1 LIRQIQHDV
10 SALTNRKVT
19 SNKMKKKETYRV
31 IGIIALLFG
40 IALLHLMNEKQPI
53 KVAVLDSGIN
63 KNHPALKGKIHQS
76 FNAIQPDQPIEDHYG
91 HGTPI
96 AGIIAARDTG
106 GEMSG
111 LARHVSIY
119 DVKVLDKKG
128 NGKVADLV
136 RGIHWCIEEKVD
148 IINISS
154 GFQVDDPS
162 LKKAVDEALSSGIIV
177 IAAAGN
183 TLGQEAD
190 YPARYEGVWSI
201 TSVNS
206 NLVRSTLA
214 ARGKVDFAATGTEVL
229 SINKEGN
236 FETFSGTSFAA
247 AQISGYT
254 ARMLDRE
261 KSRTNGIKNMYKMLQ
276 REAID
281 LGETGPD
288 QDYGHGLVRIK

>member
-1 LIRQIQHDV
+1 
-10 SALTNRKVT
+10 
-19 SNKMKKKETYRV
+19 MKRKETYRV
-31 IGIIALLFG
+31 IGIIALLLG
-40 IALLHLMNEKQPI
+40 IALLHLIYEKKPI

-63 KNHPALKGKIHQS
+63 KDHPALKGKIHQS
-76 FNAIQPDQPIEDHYG
+76 FNAIEPNKPIEDHYG
-91 HGTPI
+91 HGTAI
-96 AGIIAARDTG
+96 AGIIAAEDTG
-106 GEMSG
+106 GKMSG
-111 LARHVSIY
+111 LAQNVSIY

-136 RGIHWCIEEKVD
+136 KGINWCIEEKVD

-162 LKKAVDEALSSGIIV
+162 LRKAIDEALSSGIII

-214 ARGKVDFAATGTEVL
+214 ARGKVDFTTTGTEVL
-229 SINKEGN
+229 SINKEGD

-254 ARMLDRE
+254 ARILDSE
-261 KSRTNGIKNMYKMLQ
+261 HSRHRDIKNIYRMLQ
-276 REAID
+276 TEAID
-281 LGETGPD
+281 LGEAGPD

>member
-1 LIRQIQHDV
+1 MYLV
-10 SALTNRKVT
+10 KSVLTKRKVT
-19 SNKMKKKETYRV
+19 SNKMKRKETYRV

-40 IALLHLMNEKQPI
+40 VALLHLIYEKQPI

-63 KNHPALKGKIHQS
+63 KDHPALKGKIHKS
-76 FNAIQPDQPIEDHYG
+76 FNAIQPNQPIEDHYG

-96 AGIIAARDTG
+96 AGIIAAEDSG

-111 LARHVSIY
+111 LAQSVSIY

-136 RGIHWCIEEKVD
+136 KGINWCIQEKVD

-154 GFQVDDPS
+154 GFQVDDQQ
-162 LKKAVDEALSSGIIV
+162 LKKAVEEALSSGIII

-206 NLVRSTLA
+206 NMVRSSLA
-214 ARGKVDFAATGTEVL
+214 ARGKVDFAATGTKVL
-229 SINKEGN
+229 SINKDGDL
-236 FETFSGTSFAA
+236 ETFSGTSFAA

-254 ARMLDRE
+254 ARILDRE
-261 KSRTNGIKNMYKMLQ
+261 HKGIKNIYKMLQ